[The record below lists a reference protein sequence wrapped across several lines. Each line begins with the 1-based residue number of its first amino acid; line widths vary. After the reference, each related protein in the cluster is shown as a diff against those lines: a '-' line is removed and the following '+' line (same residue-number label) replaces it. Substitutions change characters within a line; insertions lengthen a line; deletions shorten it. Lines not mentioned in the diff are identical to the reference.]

1 MKSQI
6 REKDIESY
14 LVKRIKDIGGKAY
27 KFISPGNAGVPDR
40 VILLQHGVSIF
51 VELKAPGKKSTA
63 LQQVQQKKISEL
75 GFWVQVIDSK
85 QRVDELIEMV
95 GKLESIRKG
104 DAK

>member
-1 MKSQI
+1 M